1 MSNNN
6 ILIAKL
12 GLSWSEPREVNT
24 RVGLRYVATAEPT
37 REFWSAWKSDKEG
50 IKAAGL
56 SVNKPNGNWEV
67 TRWSETPLISLAD
80 EGLPD
85 EYAEMGEPAPIASVN
100 WSAEQQAIFTWFAT
114 GTGALVVQARAG
126 TGKTTTIKQAFTVA
140 PESKMLYAVFNKK
153 NQKEAAE
160 KITDTR
166 VDVRTLH
173 SLGFL
178 FIKSVW
184 SNAQPDDF
192 IETDRITAACPSI
205 GEEPASAVE
214 KLVGFAKNLFVCV
227 PTISDLEALAADRN
241 IFSGQEDEKDGGW
254 TVNRLAT
261 VARDV
266 LNASLIRDAAGRV
279 SFNDMVWLPVA
290 ANWVKPRYDLVCVD
304 EAQDMNAPQL
314 EMAVRACKSGGR
326 VCIVGD
332 DRQAIYGFRGAAS
345 DGMGAMKSRLNAATL
360 GLTTTYRCPSK
371 VVAIAN
377 EIVPDYVAA
386 PTAPEGIVDDIE
398 GSVLTQTAVVGDA
411 ILSRLN
417 APLMTTCLSLLR
429 NGTPARIEGR
439 DVGRQLVGMV
449 RKFKAKSVPDFL
461 KKLNTWGEKQKAR
474 TVGKNLAAK
483 CQLIDDQVA
492 TLAAVAEE
500 SSSVADIVSR
510 ILSLFEDSDNSTR
523 PSVVLSSVH
532 KAKGL
537 EWNRVFVLEGT
548 FKKNSD
554 EERNIYYVAVTRTKK
569 HLTFVR

>member
-1 MSNNN
+1 MKN
-6 ILIAKL
+6 IENL
-12 GLSWSEPREVNT
+12 GLSWSEPREINT
-24 RVGLRYVATAEPT
+24 RVGIRYIATAEPT

-50 IKAAGL
+50 IKAAGI
-56 SVNKPNGNWEV
+56 SVNKPGGNWEV
-67 TRWSETPLISLAD
+67 TRWSETPLISLED
-80 EGLPD
+80 EGRP
-85 EYAEMGEPAPIASVN
+85 GELAQSATPAGVVQ
-100 WSAEQQAIFTWFAT
+100 WSAEQQAIFGWFAT

-126 TGKTTTIKQAFTVA
+126 TGKTTTIKHAFTVA
-140 PESKMLYAVFNKK
+140 PEATMLYAVFNKK

-160 KITDTR
+160 KITDNR

-173 SLGFL
+173 SLGFM

-192 IETDRITAACPSI
+192 IEMDRITAVSPSI
-205 GEEPASAVE
+205 PEEPASAVE
-214 KLVGFAKNLFVCV
+214 KLVGFAKNLFITV
-227 PTISDLEALAADRN
+227 PSVGELEALAADRN
-241 IFSGQEDEKDGGW
+241 IFSGQEAEADGGW

-261 VARDV
+261 VAQAVMSISLVRDP
-266 LNASLIRDAAGRV
+266 AGRV

-290 ANWVKPRYDLVCVD
+290 ANWVKPRYDLVTVD

-314 EMAVRACKSGGR
+314 EMAVRAVKTGGR

-345 DGMGAMKSRLNAATL
+345 DGMGLMQTRLNAATL

-398 GSVLTQTAVVGDA
+398 GHALVQSATVGDA

-417 APLMTTCLSLLR
+417 APLMTTCLALLR
-429 NGTPARIEGR
+429 AGTPARIEGR
-439 DVGRQLVGMV
+439 DVGKQLVNMV
-449 RKFKAKSVPDFL
+449 RKFKAKSVPDFMR
-461 KKLNTWGEKQKAR
+461 KLETWGDKQKAR
-474 TVGKNLAAK
+474 TTGKNKAAK

-510 ILSLFEDSDNSTR
+510 ILSLFEDSDKATR

-537 EWNRVFVLEGT
+537 EWNRVFVLAST
-548 FKKNSD
+548 FKKTSD
-554 EERNIYYVAVTRTKK
+554 EERNIYYVAITRTKK
-569 HLTFVR
+569 HLTFVG